1 MCFAFFFL
9 MIRRPPRSTRPDTLF
24 PYTALFRS
32 SDTIRG
38 GEGDDLLAGDAM
50 ASHEDGGDATAD
62 NAAVADG
69 AEGTH
74 AHTGDDTRSGSFG
87 DDTAARDALA
97 AGDGSDALATNTATA
112 RGPPPAPTDSDTRQA
127 RTTTP

>member
-50 ASHEDGGDATAD
+50 ASHEEGGDATAD

-74 AHTGDDTRSGSFG
+74 AHAGDDTISGSFG
-87 DDTAARDALA
+87 DDTVAGDALA
-97 AGDGSDALATNTATA
+97 AGDGSEALANKIGRALCRERA
-112 RGPPPAPTDSDTRQA
+112 GQYR
-127 RTTTP
+127 